1 MTGMSTKLY
10 KITFVV
16 ENNNIRDG
24 KRLLEPVSD
33 RINSIS
39 PLYLKYS
46 DIQKENISKEA
57 LISDLKDWNAGSLEL
72 IKNVSNQVYRIEDF
86 AA

>member
-1 MTGMSTKLY
+1 MSTKLY

>member
-1 MTGMSTKLY
+1 M
-10 KITFVV
+10 